1 MKKSVNLIISL
12 LIGVGIF
19 GVFLYKIGMD
29 SVNLIIQNIN
39 FKYLLIYAVI
49 TTVAFFPTAWRW
61 KIILKAY
68 KKNVSFL
75 KMMKYTLAGY
85 AVSYVTPS
93 AKVGGEPLRVYML
106 KKEQDI
112 DMKIGTSS
120 VILDKFIEFVG
131 TAIFGFIGLII
142 LFFLPQL
149 PLYAKLILAGILIV
163 SFYILFILYYRTVT
177 GKGCF
182 SSLFVKLRLNR
193 IFKRKNFVRT
203 LKAVEKR
210 MEKFFVEHK
219 REFFMASLTYVVYS
233 VLAILEFKFLL
244 LSFGINV
251 SISIII
257 LAIIVWGLA
266 NFVPVPA
273 GLGVLE
279 AGQAGLFSL
288 LEGDGN
294 IGFALSL
301 LTRIRALLFV
311 AIGFS
316 FITHFSGKQLE
327 EKYKKSAEE

>member
-1 MKKSVNLIISL
+1 MKKSVNLVASL

-19 GVFLYKIGMD
+19 GVFLYKIGMN

-39 FKYLLIYAVI
+39 FNYLLIYAIV

-106 KKEQDI
+106 KKEHDI

-131 TAIFGFIGLII
+131 TAVFGFIGLVI
-142 LFFLPQL
+142 LFFLPEL
-149 PLYAKLILAGILIV
+149 PIYVKLILAGILVV

-177 GKGCF
+177 GKGSF
-182 SSLFVKLRLNR
+182 SSLFVKLKLNR
-193 IFKRKNFVRT
+193 IFKTKNFVRT

-210 MEKFFVEHK
+210 MGKFFVEHK

-233 VLAILEFKFLL
+233 ILAILEFKFLL

-251 SISIII
+251 SLSIIV

-301 LTRIRALLFV
+301 LMRIRALLFV

-327 EKYKKSAEE
+327 ESYQKSVGE